1 MPRKSRSGL
10 VFRKLWPSERD
21 KVRDHFL
28 RLDPEDRHLRFFGQA
43 SDDFIE
49 RYCHE
54 VLAAGYV
61 VLAGFADGEVR
72 AVGEL
77 RTYGAPGRRKA
88 EIAISIERPY
98 QSRGVGT
105 ELFRRLID
113 LARNRSIR
121 TIHSACLVDNAKMQ
135 RIARKFGCAVE
146 VERGQAEA
154 RLEPPWPSYFTLM
167 EEAVAEGRAVI
178 HTLLLPP
185 ATRLPGRAAR
195 PDRAPGADAKE
206 APAPPI
212 PASEPTEDR
221 KA

>member
-1 MPRKSRSGL
+1 MPRKTRSGL

-43 SDDFIE
+43 SDDLIE
-49 RYCHE
+49 RYCQE
-54 VLAAGYV
+54 VLSTGYV

-77 RTYGAPGRRKA
+77 RTFGAAGDRRA

-98 QSRGVGT
+98 QSRGAGT
-105 ELFRRLID
+105 ELFRRLIN

-121 TIHSACLVDNAKMQ
+121 TIHSACLLENAKMQ
-135 RIARKFGCAVE
+135 RIARKFGCAVQ

-154 RLEPPWPSYFTLM
+154 RLEPPWPSYFSLM
-167 EEAVAEGRAVI
+167 EEALSEGRAVV
-178 HTLLLPP
+178 HTLLLQP
-185 ATRLPGRAAR
+185 AAR
-195 PDRAPGADAKE
+195 PPRPPAHGDGEPGADA
-206 APAPPI
+206 
-212 PASEPTEDR
+212 R
-221 KA
+221 